1 MKIVFIGSGNVAT
14 HLSLALKSAGNDI
27 LQIYSRNFNNAQ
39 ALAEI
44 VNAQPIDNLNNII
57 SDADLYIFSI
67 KDDALSEIIEL
78 MPVTFG
84 IWVHTSGSVPID
96 LFEKRDPKAGYGVI
110 YPLQTFSKARK
121 VDFSK
126 ISIFIEASSKEIEEI
141 LISLSRTISD
151 NVRLLDSE
159 SRKFL
164 HLSAVFAN
172 NFSNHMFTLS
182 YEILKSKKIPFDVL
196 RPLISET
203 AAKVMEMEPAEA
215 QTGPAI
221 RLDENILNKHLDL
234 IEDIQLKEIYS
245 ILSKS
250 INNYSV
256 KNRKEE
262 RD

>member
-1 MKIVFIGSGNVAT
+1 
-14 HLSLALKSAGNDI
+14 
-27 LQIYSRNFNNAQ
+27 
-39 ALAEI
+39 
-44 VNAQPIDNLNNII
+44 
-57 SDADLYIFSI
+57 
-67 KDDALSEIIEL
+67 
-78 MPVTFG
+78 
-84 IWVHTSGSVPID
+84 
-96 LFEKRDPKAGYGVI
+96 
-110 YPLQTFSKARK
+110 
-121 VDFSK
+121 
-126 ISIFIEASSKEIEEI
+126 
-141 LISLSRTISD
+141 
-151 NVRLLDSE
+151 
-159 SRKFL
+159 
-164 HLSAVFAN
+164 
-172 NFSNHMFTLS
+172 MFTLS

-221 RLDENILNKHLDL
+221 RLDENILNKHLNL